1 MNRTI
6 GSRILSCA
14 LVNVFTAAFLA
25 SPALA
30 QTGASSQKWEVEVHG
45 GGMFGFRSSD
55 GATTLPAPGAA
66 FTTFTGFPSR
76 RVSSWY
82 FGDGSQ
88 LFNDLPAGVRQSQSI
103 TSLNAPLGRGATPK
117 SGGSIGGR
125 VGYAITPRLTA
136 EFSIDYGWS
145 SIEIDP
151 DALAE
156 IETTRASFITAWN
169 GALGVFG
176 SPTVTS
182 TISTHEGSSHQLS
195 TVGVVVYKLTAEHR
209 ITPFVTGGI
218 GMISNLGELPS
229 VSLTGS
235 YSFVFLGVW
244 PFVEND
250 RVTVRYGV
258 ADHDLVGVFG
268 GGFTF
273 ALNSKSGVRVDV
285 RAHLGSNSA
294 STTVDATPGVQ
305 TLNPVQGLATLTTPS
320 VQFVNNP
327 GIGSQSTLTGAS
339 IQGFETFDG
348 SGSAQVL
355 SVTAGWYFRF

>member
-14 LVNVFTAAFLA
+14 LVNLIAAALFV
-25 SPALA
+25 SPAAA
-30 QTGASSQKWEVEVHG
+30 QTASNQKWEVEVHG
-45 GGMFGFRSSD
+45 GGMFSSRSSD
-55 GATTLPAPGAA
+55 GTATLPAPGAA

-88 LFNDLPAGVRQSQSI
+88 LFNDLPASVRQNQSI
-103 TSLNAPLGRGATPK
+103 TSLNAPLGRGATSK

-125 VGYAITPRLTA
+125 LGYAITPRLTA

-145 SIEIDP
+145 SIDIDS
-151 DALAE
+151 DAPTE
-156 IETTRASFITAWN
+156 IEASRASFLTAWN
-169 GALGVFG
+169 GALAIFG

-182 TISTHEGSSHQLS
+182 TISTDEGSSHQLAMS
-195 TVGVVVYKLTAEHR
+195 GVVLYKLTEERR

-218 GMISNLGELPS
+218 GVISNVGDPPS
-229 VSLTGS
+229 VSLAGS
-235 YSFVFLGVW
+235 YSFVFAGIW
-244 PFVEND
+244 PFVESD

-258 ADHDLVGVFG
+258 ADNDFVGVFG

-273 ALNSKSGVRVDV
+273 AVNPTSGVRVDV
-285 RAHLGSNSA
+285 RALLGKNSA
-294 STTVDATPGVQ
+294 STTLDATPLVQ
-305 TLNPVQGLATLTTPS
+305 TLNPIQVLATTTTPS
-320 VQFVNNP
+320 LQFANNP
-327 GIGSQSTLTGAS
+327 ASGSFSTLSGAS
-339 IQGFETFDG
+339 LQDFETFEG
-348 SGSAQVL
+348 SGSATVL